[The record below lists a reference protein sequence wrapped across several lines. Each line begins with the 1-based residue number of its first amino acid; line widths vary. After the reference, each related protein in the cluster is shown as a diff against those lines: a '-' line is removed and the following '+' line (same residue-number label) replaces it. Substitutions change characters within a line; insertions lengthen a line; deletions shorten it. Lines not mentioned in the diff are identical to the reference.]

1 MRKLFENYAKR
12 HGKDVNTLRFLLDGV
27 RVSPDQTPEEVF
39 IYLFILNS
47 LKLKIWIN

>member
-27 RVSPDQTPEEVF
+27 RVSPDQTPEEVLL
-39 IYLFILNS
+39 IYFNFLA
-47 LKLKIWIN
+47 